1 LCLGIAK
8 TAFVFSAAAGAAE
21 LTLQLPAA
29 VEGERK
35 MLGVWGLVDGAVH
48 LREKRER
55 DLKNKRRETKTQR
68 AKNREDSNIAGPL
81 YNQNLNP
88 KPLVKS
94 HLQQQLR
101 QIQKNVH
108 ILSQFLIGGRL
119 LSHVQ

>member
-1 LCLGIAK
+1 
-8 TAFVFSAAAGAAE
+8 
-21 LTLQLPAA
+21 
-29 VEGERK
+29 